1 MLYLISLDF
10 IITCLFFTS
19 HSEVQL
25 FHDDVVLKV
34 RVSSEV
40 EANSVAQFVILERL
54 NLRKKVGKCVFF
66 HSTNMH
72 QLRL

>member
-1 MLYLISLDF
+1 M
-10 IITCLFFTS
+10 
-19 HSEVQL
+19 QL

-54 NLRKKVGKCVFF
+54 NLRKKVGKRVFF